1 MLTCCLSF
9 IDDEDDKELFIQ
21 VYNKYR
27 DAMIRFAAR
36 FLRDESLA
44 EDTVHDTFIKL
55 AKSISHWKSFSES
68 QQKAYIFVP
77 IKYQCIT
84 VYNKLKT
91 EKNSYTFQDDSFY
104 YRDFIEDYCD
114 KQHFLD
120 FQKSVFSTLP
130 DSLADIY
137 ILKYSLN
144 YRNKDIAKILNI
156 TCNNVRQR
164 VFRLNGILK
173 QAFIEQKLK
182 DNFGQAGVKDSAPD
196 KSHTPRKLTFND

>member
-1 MLTCCLSF
+1 M
-9 IDDEDDKELFIQ
+9 K
-21 VYNKYR
+21 
-27 DAMIRFAAR
+27 
-36 FLRDESLA
+36 SLA

-68 QQKAYIFVP
+68 QQKAYIFVS

-91 EKNSYTFQDDSFY
+91 EKNGYTFQDDSFY

-130 DSLADIY
+130 WTALRVSSEYLSIHLT
-137 ILKYSLN
+137 IK
-144 YRNKDIAKILNI
+144 IKIL
-156 TCNNVRQR
+156 
-164 VFRLNGILK
+164 LK
-173 QAFIEQKLK
+173 F
-182 DNFGQAGVKDSAPD
+182 
-196 KSHTPRKLTFND
+196 